1 LRLAPWMRGGPGHY
15 APALRWLGCGAAREP
30 PSLLPEIDRDG
41 ASGAIIEADDQRP
54 RARRERNVLSVGVRL
69 AALCREVEVVPAI
82 GIAELV
88 ARGGRIGRDRLVY
101 GSYGSVGVG
110 VDLLDREIGHGVR
123 GRRPVARQAKLDRD
137 RTRELEDAP
146 RTGRVYRWQ
155 EAAERATVRRI
166 SVNYAVRPAPVCTLP
181 ALSPALAL

>member
-1 LRLAPWMRGGPGHY
+1 
-15 APALRWLGCGAAREP
+15 
-30 PSLLPEIDRDG
+30 
-41 ASGAIIEADDQRP
+41 
-54 RARRERNVLSVGVRL
+54 
-69 AALCREVEVVPAI
+69 VVPAV
-82 GIAELV
+82 GITELV

-110 VDLLDREIGHGVR
+110 VDLLDREVGHGVR

-137 RTRELEDAP
+137 RARELEDAP

-166 SVNYAVRPAPVCTLP
+166 SVNHAVRPAPVCTLP